1 MMTAF
6 VWEFPLTLLFVVAVL
21 RSGAWEKKERA
32 RERRG
37 NVIWLQSAILSPEQ
51 LTQLDISKRKTV
63 RTGYKYK
70 LRIHVD
76 VKIFLPKSFPL
87 KFQRIRNDGKSISV
101 DLWLYCIYIYRLYTI
116 YTYVQQAYTELLEF
130 HSAYGKLWI
139 FFWTVNFPR
148 QRLTLRMCDLN

>member
-21 RSGAWEKKERA
+21 RSGAWEKKERE

-51 LTQLDISKRKTV
+51 LTQLAIAKRKTV
-63 RTGYKYK
+63 RTSYKYK

-101 DLWLYCIYIYRLYTI
+101 DLWLYCIYRTTNLHWITW
-116 YTYVQQAYTELLEF
+116 VSF
-130 HSAYGKLWI
+130 GLWKI
-139 FFWTVNFPR
+139 VNF
-148 QRLTLRMCDLN
+148 LLDCEFSSTTIDVAHVWS